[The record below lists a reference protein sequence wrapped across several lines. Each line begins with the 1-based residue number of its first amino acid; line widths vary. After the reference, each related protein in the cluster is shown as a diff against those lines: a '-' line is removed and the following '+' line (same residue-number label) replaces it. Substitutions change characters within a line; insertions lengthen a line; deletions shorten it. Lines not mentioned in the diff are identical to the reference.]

1 MRIPEGLYVAKL
13 GLRVGYADTDRAQV
27 VHHSTYLRYL
37 EAARVEYLRS
47 RGFDF
52 RAMELE
58 QGLSLAVVEANVRY
72 RAGAR
77 FDDLLE
83 LRTWI
88 GEANRAKLRFDSL
101 VMRGEELMTS
111 AHITVCCVKI
121 PEARLVSMPQALID
135 YATRP
140 A

>member
-1 MRIPEGLYVAKL
+1 MHIPEGVYVASARV
-13 GLRVGYADTDRAQV
+13 RVGYVDTDRAQV

-37 EAARVEYLRS
+37 EMARVEYLRD

-58 QGLSLAVVEANVRY
+58 HALSLAVVEANVRY

-83 LRTWI
+83 LKTWI
-88 GEANRAKLRFDSL
+88 AVANRAKLRFDTVIL
-101 VMRGEELMTS
+101 RGPDVITT
-111 AHITVCCVKI
+111 AAITVCCIKI
-121 PEARLVSMPQALID
+121 PEARLSSVPSGLI
-135 YATRP
+135 AFGP

>member
-1 MRIPEGLYVAKL
+1 MRIPEGVYVAKAKV
-13 GLRVGYADTDRAQV
+13 RVGYVDTDRAQV

-37 EAARVEYLRS
+37 EMARVEYLRD
-47 RGFDF
+47 RAYDF

-77 FDDLLE
+77 FDDLIE

-88 GEANRAKLRFDSL
+88 AVANRAKLRFDT
-101 VMRGEELMTS
+101 VIVRGEDEILTTS
-111 AHITVCCVKI
+111 EITVCCIKI
-121 PEARLVSMPQALID
+121 PEAKLVSMPAALI
-135 YATRP
+135 AFGP